1 MSMSS
6 INSYTVPNKDSNMSS
21 RSIMKTVG
29 QKLQQY
35 IDVERREEAFE
46 LSPSNI
52 PKSTPVKAR
61 DAVKF
66 GIGHDYRLCP
76 SNAYLH
82 YNKTQRNRRAE
93 SIKLDLQK
101 WMTSRRQPPS
111 KSEENLALN
120 KYLIYHRDLNT
131 SLNTSGRKTNRKSN
145 CPLFNDHI
153 KLSRRSPMPNISN
166 LEKERLTAAASNL
179 IIALENIT
187 LGYKAK
193 GPTLSGHN
201 EKHYIEYKKQRC
213 HNHSHTSEIRKH
225 PSPRKQKLS
234 SNSNNKL
241 KSKDQPI
248 STQQSH
254 LKNGK
259 TKALVSSF
267 ETLQPMDLLPD
278 APKKNYFDIQRSK
291 SSWQAEKILIK
302 KVFRYELY
310 IQIENRDVLPLL
322 TVNLYGRDGS
332 TGECTLFCPLQQMPV
347 NEKIMASIKYID
359 KPRFS
364 FLSPRTKSMSNHG
377 HINFCFNNLLKAL
390 AIGLSEDSELKDCY
404 IDRVI
409 VKSLNENAPGITF
422 NCQSYLKRT
431 SNGIGL
437 KLFRITESEK
447 SGDTTNSPS
456 VVRSYSSDQSSKI
469 SDDSRRTSLHGTDTG
484 SDIDDTDQFPDMR
497 DYAYDTETKNEYRK
511 SEEHSEYRGMRLNEN
526 SALEVPTIGDT
537 ELSDDQVLPSV
548 GERNGFENDNDRSVH
563 SAIKNGNLP
572 LLKKLLRGNPS
583 ALYDADAEGWIPL
596 HLAVKYGQ
604 TNCVKWLA
612 VNGADITQENSTG
625 FTCMHLAVIYGHV
638 HILQLCDA
646 LGCSIESSTIDQQ
659 SPLHLAAAH
668 GKIECCRWLIA
679 NKANVNAIDSSGR
692 SPLDLAEVSQQF
704 EIAKL
709 LRLYAKELNRAD
721 SAVFL
726 LHSPSEP
733 RSAMQG
739 DGWISDMDSN
749 IDSDSNQNA
758 DRSVMAQL
766 SDIKKL
772 SPQTDFVLQEKKHRY
787 EVIKNKMQK
796 QDSLFLDLIRNEI
809 ES

>member
-1 MSMSS
+1 MA
-6 INSYTVPNKDSNMSS
+6 
-21 RSIMKTVG
+21 G
-29 QKLQQY
+29 QSECMPFKIGSEIIFTFAETAVTLTGCKCQCQ
-35 IDVERREEAFE
+35 A
-46 LSPSNI
+46 L
-52 PKSTPVKAR
+52 TLTQR

-66 GIGHDYRLCP
+66 GIGQDYRLCP

-201 EKHYIEYKKQRC
+201 EKHYIEYKVHIYKID
-213 HNHSHTSEIRKH
+213 SF
-225 PSPRKQKLS
+225 
-234 SNSNNKL
+234 
-241 KSKDQPI
+241 DPI
-248 STQQSH
+248 
-254 LKNGK
+254 G
-259 TKALVSSF
+259 
-267 ETLQPMDLLPD
+267 
-278 APKKNYFDIQRSK
+278 
-291 SSWQAEKILIK
+291 
-302 KVFRYELY
+302 
-310 IQIENRDVLPLL
+310 
-322 TVNLYGRDGS
+322 TV
-332 TGECTLFCPLQQMPV
+332 
-347 NEKIMASIKYID
+347 
-359 KPRFS
+359 
-364 FLSPRTKSMSNHG
+364 
-377 HINFCFNNLLKAL
+377 KAL

-548 GERNGFENDNDRSVH
+548 GERNGFENDNGSV
-563 SAIKNGNLP
+563 NL
-572 LLKKLLRGNPS
+572 GV
-583 ALYDADAEGWIPL
+583 DADAEGWIPL

-625 FTCMHLAVIYGHV
+625 FTCIHLAVIYGHV
-638 HILQLCDA
+638 HILQ
-646 LGCSIESSTIDQQ
+646 
-659 SPLHLAAAH
+659 
-668 GKIECCRWLIA
+668 
-679 NKANVNAIDSSGR
+679 
-692 SPLDLAEVSQQF
+692 
-704 EIAKL
+704 
-709 LRLYAKELNRAD
+709 
-721 SAVFL
+721 
-726 LHSPSEP
+726 
-733 RSAMQG
+733 
-739 DGWISDMDSN
+739 

-766 SDIKKL
+766 SDIK
-772 SPQTDFVLQEKKHRY
+772 VYRY
-787 EVIKNKMQK
+787 TN
-796 QDSLFLDLIRNEI
+796 
-809 ES
+809 